1 VDGKKIGVIEVPS
14 GINKPY
20 VLSGAIYVRIGPS
33 THKLTTAEQM
43 RDFSSII
50 F

>member
-20 VLSGAIYVRIGPS
+20 VLSGAIYLTFRTLRVKN
-33 THKLTTAEQM
+33 HKSVSNVVAEY
-43 RDFSSII
+43 
-50 F
+50 